1 MVLDG
6 EGGLESGDGD
16 TAVVASE
23 NGEISIACDDSSAL
37 SGAEALT
44 SSLILQRP
52 FWLLQTQEGKPQ
64 WHVTI
69 LALCLSNKAFKNTVT
84 LPSNLNP
91 AQLLNNLAAVYGH

>member
-23 NGEISIACDDSSAL
+23 NGEISIACEDSSAL

-44 SSLILQRP
+44 SSLILQRR
-52 FWLLQTQEGKPQ
+52 FWLQSP
-64 WHVTI
+64 
-69 LALCLSNKAFKNTVT
+69 
-84 LPSNLNP
+84 
-91 AQLLNNLAAVYGH
+91 